1 MNTVLMLGGS
11 RGDVQPYLALGLGL
25 RRLGHRV
32 TVAAPGDF
40 ADLIEPHG
48 LKWHPIPFD
57 VRAVVAR
64 QLEDGG
70 ANPLQ
75 FVLRSRRAAGAAL
88 EQVAVSYAE
97 AAVGAEL
104 VVYSPVGMLGREA
117 AVAMGVPVI
126 GALPAPFLCSTQ
138 DYQHSFFP
146 TPRRKLTL
154 PEGREASIPWRAY
167 NRLSYPLM
175 NQLGFQLLRS
185 AANRGLVR
193 TRSVI
198 PNIRPYSLRGPFSEI
213 TDSSEPV
220 LHGYSKFVL
229 PEPPEWRKKNLHVT
243 GYWQLSTEDD
253 WEPPPGLRQF
263 IEAGE
268 PPVYV
273 GFGSMKGG
281 GEEELTRLVVRALSL
296 VGRRGILLSGWGGL
310 GLTEQ
315 GARLPGTPDEVLIV
329 EDAPHQWLFPRVAAA
344 VHHGG
349 AGTTAA
355 SLRAG
360 TPTVVVPFFADQT
373 FWGARVA
380 GLGVGPRPISRSK
393 LTVSNLA
400 EAIRY
405 ATTDR
410 DVADRARVLGQAI
423 RGEDG
428 VANAV
433 EYIDRYTAPG

>member
-1 MNTVLMLGGS
+1 MNIVLMLGGS

-25 RRLGHRV
+25 RRRGHAV
-32 TVAAPGDF
+32 TLAAPGDF
-40 ADLIEPHG
+40 ADLIEPYG
-48 LKWHPIPFD
+48 LGWHRIPFD
-57 VRAVVAR
+57 VRDVVAR
-64 QLEDGG
+64 QLEDGT
-70 ANPLQ
+70 ANAVQ
-75 FVLRSRRAAGAAL
+75 FVWRSRQAAGAAL
-88 EQVAVSYAE
+88 EEIGTSYAKAAIE
-97 AAVGAEL
+97 ADL
-104 VVYSPVGMLGREA
+104 VIYSPVGMLGREA
-117 AVAMGVPVI
+117 ALAIGIPVI
-126 GALPAPFLCSTQ
+126 GAIPAPFLCSTR

-146 TPRRKLTL
+146 TPRRTL
-154 PEGREASIPWRAY
+154 PLPGGRETSLLWRAY

-185 AANRGLVR
+185 PANRGLAR
-193 TRSVI
+193 ARSVI
-198 PNIRPYSLRGPFSEI
+198 PSIGPYSLRGPFSEI

-229 PEPPEWRKKNLHVT
+229 PEPPGWQRKNLHVT
-243 GYWQLSTEDD
+243 GYWHLSTEDD
-253 WEPPPGLRQF
+253 WAPPSDLRQF
-263 IEAGE
+263 IEAGD

-281 GEEELTRLVVRALSL
+281 GEEELTRLIARALSL
-296 VGRRGILLSGWGGL
+296 AGHRGILLSGWGGL
-310 GLTEQ
+310 GQTEQ
-315 GARLPGTPDEVLIV
+315 GARLPGLPDDILVVDEV
-329 EDAPHQWLFPRVAAA
+329 PHQWLFPRVAAA

-380 GLGVGPRPISRSK
+380 GLGVGPRPISRRK

-410 DVADRARVLGQAI
+410 DVVNRARLLGQAI

-433 EYIDRYTAPG
+433 EYIDQYTATG